1 MGPSSLTFVIP
12 LYLLPSFFFSLLI
25 PTDYKDFEDSI
36 HLTCVL
42 YNLFLTVGG
51 TFELNYHFLFKPRL
65 SSMAICLLR
74 INGGLFL
81 FSLIWVY
88 SFWAGG
94 SPSDWP
100 KNKSSESDCHQHKI
114 PWQLFHIQLINFVM
128 PWPRFICCKLDHVL
142 LLGEDPWLVYKSN

>member
-1 MGPSSLTFVIP
+1 MTFVVP
-12 LYLLPSFFFSLLI
+12 LYLLLSFFFSLLI
-25 PTDYKDFEDSI
+25 PTDYEDFEDSI

-65 SSMAICLLR
+65 SSMAICVYCELMVGYFIFFNMSLQLLGR
-74 INGGLFL
+74 RLTILL
-81 FSLIWVY
+81 
-88 SFWAGG
+88 
-94 SPSDWP
+94 
-100 KNKSSESDCHQHKI
+100 NKVSESDCHQHKI

-128 PWPRFICCKLDHVL
+128 PWSRFICCKLDHVL